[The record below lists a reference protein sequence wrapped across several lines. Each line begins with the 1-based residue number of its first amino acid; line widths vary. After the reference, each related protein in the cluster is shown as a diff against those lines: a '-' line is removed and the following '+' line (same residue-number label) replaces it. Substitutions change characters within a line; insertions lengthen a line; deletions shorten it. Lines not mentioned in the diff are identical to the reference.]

1 MSGFMLKTSFGN
13 DGIFRKICEMNY
25 FSFTLAGVL
34 FLSVLCMNVNAQVK
48 CTIQQD
54 YVVADVPSSDVKN
67 IQMFYKDQSGNRF
80 WNIWNVKQSLEKQGK
95 QLVFAM
101 NGGMYTPLY
110 KPVGLFIDH
119 GKQIQTINLKNGDN
133 NFCWKP
139 NGVFAIDNG
148 GKAQVTV
155 SEKFSPSNIR
165 FATQSGPM
173 ILINGKMHDGFDKS
187 TSTYIRNAVGV
198 KSNGDVFFCISLKAV
213 TFQQLAEFMLK
224 NGCVNALYFDGSVSE
239 MYCPQ
244 NNQWD
249 CGSSFGV
256 IVGYVE

>member
-1 MSGFMLKTSFGN
+1 
-13 DGIFRKICEMNY
+13 MNY
-25 FSFTLAGVL
+25 FRQTLTGIMLLGAAIQQLHG
-34 FLSVLCMNVNAQVK
+34 QVK
-48 CTIQQD
+48 CSIQQD
-54 YVVADVPSSDVKN
+54 YAVAEVSSSEVKN

-80 WNIWNVKQSLEKQGK
+80 WNIWNVKQSVEKQGK

-110 KPVGLFIDH
+110 KPVGLFIDQ
-119 GKQIQTINLKNGDN
+119 GKEIQPINLKNGDN

-139 NGVFAIDNG
+139 NGVFAIDNS
-148 GKAQVTV
+148 GKAQVVV
-155 SEKFSPSNIR
+155 SEKFNLSNIKH
-165 FATQSGPM
+165 ATQSGPM
-173 ILINGKMHDGFDKS
+173 VLINGKMHDGFEKS
-187 TSTYIRNAVGV
+187 TSMYIRNAVGV

-224 NGCVNALYFDGSVSE
+224 NNCVNALYFDGSVSE

-244 NNQWD
+244 NSQWD

-256 IVGYVE
+256 IVGFVK

>member
-1 MSGFMLKTSFGN
+1 MILGAAFQHLQGQ
-13 DGIFRKICEMNY
+13 
-25 FSFTLAGVL
+25 
-34 FLSVLCMNVNAQVK
+34 VN
-48 CTIQQD
+48 CSIQQD
-54 YVVADVPSSDVKN
+54 YAVAEVPSNEVKN

-119 GKQIQTINLKNGDN
+119 GKQIQPINLKNGDN

-224 NGCVNALYFDGSVSE
+224 NNCVNALYFDGSVSE

-256 IVGYVE
+256 IVGFVK

>member
-1 MSGFMLKTSFGN
+1 MKYFRITLT
-13 DGIFRKICEMNY
+13 GIVILGAALQQLY
-25 FSFTLAGVL
+25 G
-34 FLSVLCMNVNAQVK
+34 QVK
-48 CTIQQD
+48 CSIQQD
-54 YVVADVPSSDVKN
+54 YAVAEVPISEVKN

-80 WNIWNVKQSLEKQGK
+80 WNIWNVKQSIEKQGK

-110 KPVGLFIDH
+110 KPVGLFIDQ
-119 GKQIQTINLKNGDN
+119 GKEIQPINLKNGDN

-139 NGVFAIDNG
+139 NGVFAIDKM
-148 GKAQVTV
+148 GKAQVIV
-155 SEKFSPSNIR
+155 SEKFNNSNIR

-173 ILINGKMHDGFDKS
+173 VLIDGKMHSGFENSKS
-187 TSTYIRNAVGV
+187 VYIRNAVGV
-198 KSNGDVFFCISLKAV
+198 KANGDVFFCISLKEI
-213 TFQQLAEFMLK
+213 TFQKLAEFMLK

-256 IVGYVE
+256 IVGFVK

>member
-13 DGIFRKICEMNY
+13 DGLFRKICEMNY
-25 FSFTLAGVL
+25 FSFTLAGIL
-34 FLSVLCMNVNAQVK
+34 FLSALRMNVHAQVNY
-48 CTIQQD
+48 TNQQN
-54 YVVADVPSSDVKN
+54 YAVVEIPSADVEN

-80 WNIWNVKQSLEKQGK
+80 WNIWNVKKHVEKQGK
-95 QLVFAM
+95 QLIFAM

-110 KPVGLFIDH
+110 KPVGLYIEQ
-119 GKQIQTINLKNGDN
+119 GKELQTINLKNGDN

-139 NGVFAIDNG
+139 NGVFAIDNN

-155 SEKFSPSNIR
+155 SEKFNSSNIR

-173 ILINGKMHDGFDKS
+173 ILINGKVHDGFEKS

-224 NGCVNALYFDGSVSE
+224 NNCVNALYFDGSVSE
-239 MYCPQ
+239 MYCPH

-256 IVGYVE
+256 IVGYVK

>member
-1 MSGFMLKTSFGN
+1 MKYIRITLT
-13 DGIFRKICEMNY
+13 GIMILGAAFQH
-25 FSFTLAGVL
+25 LQGQ
-34 FLSVLCMNVNAQVK
+34 VN
-48 CTIQQD
+48 CSIQQD
-54 YVVADVPSSDVKN
+54 YAVAEVPSTEVKN

-80 WNIWNVKQSLEKQGK
+80 WNIWNVKQFVEEQGK

-101 NGGMYTPLY
+101 NGGMYTPLF
-110 KPVGLFIDH
+110 KPVGLYIDR
-119 GKQIQTINLKNGDN
+119 GKEIQPINLKNGDN

-224 NGCVNALYFDGSVSE
+224 NNCLNALYFDGSVSE

-256 IVGYVE
+256 IVGYVK

>member
-1 MSGFMLKTSFGN
+1 MKYFRIILTGIMLLVAALPRVYG
-13 DGIFRKICEMNY
+13 
-25 FSFTLAGVL
+25 
-34 FLSVLCMNVNAQVK
+34 QVT
-48 CTIQQD
+48 CSIQQD
-54 YVVADVPSSDVKN
+54 YAVAEVSSSEVKN
-67 IQMFYKDQSGNRF
+67 IQMFYKDQLGNRF
-80 WNIWNVKQSLEKQGK
+80 WNIWNVKQSVEKQGK

-101 NGGMYTPLY
+101 NGGMYTPMY
-110 KPVGLFIDH
+110 KPVGLFIDQ
-119 GKQIQTINLKNGDN
+119 GKQIQPINLKNGDN

-139 NGVFAIDNG
+139 NGVFAIDNN
-148 GKAQVTV
+148 GKAQVMV
-155 SEKFSPSNIR
+155 SEKFSNSNIR

-173 ILINGKMHDGFDKS
+173 VLINGKMHDGFESS

-256 IVGYVE
+256 IVGFVK

>member
-1 MSGFMLKTSFGN
+1 MSGFVLKTSFGN
-13 DGIFRKICEMNY
+13 EGLFRKICEMNY

-34 FLSVLCMNVNAQVK
+34 FLSALSTNVHAQVICK
-48 CTIQQD
+48 NEQN
-54 YVVADVPSSDVKN
+54 YAVVEISSADVGN

-80 WNIWNVKQSLEKQGK
+80 WNIWNVKKHVEKQGK
-95 QLVFAM
+95 QLIFAM

-110 KPVGLFIDH
+110 KPVGLYIEQ
-119 GKQIQTINLKNGDN
+119 GKELQSINLKNGDN

-139 NGVFAIDNG
+139 NGVFAIDNN

-155 SEKFSPSNIR
+155 SEKFNSSNIR

-173 ILINGKMHDGFDKS
+173 ILINGKMHDGFEKS

-224 NGCVNALYFDGSVSE
+224 NNCVNALYFDGSVSE

-256 IVGYVE
+256 IVGYVK

>member
-1 MSGFMLKTSFGN
+1 MILGAAFQHLQGQ
-13 DGIFRKICEMNY
+13 
-25 FSFTLAGVL
+25 
-34 FLSVLCMNVNAQVK
+34 VN
-48 CTIQQD
+48 CSIQQD
-54 YVVADVPSSDVKN
+54 YAVAEVPSTEVKN

-80 WNIWNVKQSLEKQGK
+80 WNIWNVKQFVEEQGK

-101 NGGMYTPLY
+101 NGGMYTPLF
-110 KPVGLFIDH
+110 KPVGLYIDR
-119 GKQIQTINLKNGDN
+119 GKEIQPINLKNGDN

-224 NGCVNALYFDGSVSE
+224 NNCLNALYFDGSVSE

-256 IVGYVE
+256 IVGYVK

>member
-1 MSGFMLKTSFGN
+1 MKYFRITLI
-13 DGIFRKICEMNY
+13 GIMI
-25 FSFTLAGVL
+25 LGVAL
-34 FLSVLCMNVNAQVK
+34 QQLHGQVTCSIK
-48 CTIQQD
+48 QD
-54 YVVADVPSSDVKN
+54 YAVAEVPSSEVKN

-80 WNIWNVKQSLEKQGK
+80 WNIWNVKQSIERQGK
-95 QLVFAM
+95 QLIFGM
-101 NGGMYTPLY
+101 NGGMYTPLF
-110 KPVGLFIDH
+110 KPVGLFIDQ
-119 GKQIQTINLKNGDN
+119 GKQIQPINLKNGDN

-139 NGVFAIDNG
+139 NGVFAIDNN
-148 GKAQVTV
+148 GKAQVMV
-155 SEKFSPSNIR
+155 SEKFSNSNIR

-173 ILINGKMHDGFDKS
+173 VLINGKMHDGFESS

-256 IVGYVE
+256 IVGFVK

>member
-1 MSGFMLKTSFGN
+1 MKY
-13 DGIFRKICEMNY
+13 FRK
-25 FSFTLAGVL
+25 TLIGIMILGVAL
-34 FLSVLCMNVNAQVK
+34 QQLHGQVK
-48 CTIQQD
+48 CSIQQD
-54 YVVADVPSSDVKN
+54 YAVAEVPSSEVKN

-80 WNIWNVKQSLEKQGK
+80 WNIWNVKQSAEKQGK

-101 NGGMYTPLY
+101 NGGMYTPLF
-110 KPVGLFIDH
+110 KPVGLFIDQ
-119 GKQIQTINLKNGDN
+119 GKQIQPINLKNGDN

-139 NGVFAIDNG
+139 NGVFAIDND
-148 GKAQVTV
+148 GKAQVKV
-155 SEKFSPSNIR
+155 SEKFSNSNIR

-173 ILINGKMHDGFDKS
+173 VLINGKMHDGFESS
-187 TSTYIRNAVGV
+187 TSTHIRNAVGV

-256 IVGYVE
+256 IVGFVK

>member
-1 MSGFMLKTSFGN
+1 
-13 DGIFRKICEMNY
+13 MNY
-25 FSFTLAGVL
+25 FRITLTGIMLLGAALQQLHG
-34 FLSVLCMNVNAQVK
+34 QVK
-48 CTIQQD
+48 CSIQQD
-54 YVVADVPSSDVKN
+54 YAVAEVSSSEVNN

-80 WNIWNVKQSLEKQGK
+80 WNIWNVKQSVEKQGK

-119 GKQIQTINLKNGDN
+119 GKEIQPINLKNGDN

-139 NGVFAIDNG
+139 NGVFAIDNN

-155 SEKFSPSNIR
+155 SEKFSNSNIR

-173 ILINGKMHDGFDKS
+173 ILINGKMHEGFEISKS
-187 TSTYIRNAVGV
+187 GYVRNAVGV

-224 NGCVNALYFDGSVSE
+224 NNCVDALYFDGSVSE

-256 IVGYVE
+256 IVGVVK

>member
-1 MSGFMLKTSFGN
+1 
-13 DGIFRKICEMNY
+13 MNY
-25 FSFTLAGVL
+25 FRITLTGIMLLGAALQQLHG
-34 FLSVLCMNVNAQVK
+34 QVK
-48 CTIQQD
+48 CSIQQD
-54 YVVADVPSSDVKN
+54 YAVAEVSSSEVNN
-67 IQMFYKDQSGNRF
+67 IQMFYKDQSDNRF
-80 WNIWNVKQSLEKQGK
+80 WNIWNVKQSVEKQGK

-110 KPVGLFIDH
+110 KPVGLFIDQ
-119 GKQIQTINLKNGDN
+119 GKEIQPINLKNGDN

-139 NGVFAIDNG
+139 NGVFAIDNN

-155 SEKFSPSNIR
+155 SEKFSNSNIR

-173 ILINGKMHDGFDKS
+173 VLINGRMHEGFES
-187 TSTYIRNAVGV
+187 SNSGYVRNAVGV

-213 TFQQLAEFMLK
+213 TFQQLAEFMMK
-224 NGCVNALYFDGSVSE
+224 NNCVNALYFDGSVSE

-256 IVGYVE
+256 IVGFVK

>member
-1 MSGFMLKTSFGN
+1 MKY
-13 DGIFRKICEMNY
+13 FRL
-25 FSFTLAGVL
+25 TLTVIM
-34 FLSVLCMNVNAQVK
+34 FLGAALQHVHGQVK
-48 CTIQQD
+48 CSVQQD
-54 YVVADVPSSDVKN
+54 YAVVEVPSGEVKN

-80 WNIWNVKQSLEKQGK
+80 WNIWNVKQSVEKQGK

-119 GKQIQTINLKNGDN
+119 GKEIQPINLKNGDN

-139 NGVFAIDNG
+139 NGVFAIDNS
-148 GKAQVTV
+148 GKAQVIV
-155 SEKFSPSNIR
+155 SEKFNSSNINY
-165 FATQSGPM
+165 ATQSGPM
-173 ILINGKMHDGFDKS
+173 VLINGKMHDGFEKS
-187 TSTYIRNAVGV
+187 ASMYIRNAVGV

-224 NGCVNALYFDGSVSE
+224 NNCVNALYFDGSVSE

-256 IVGYVE
+256 IVGGVK

>member
-1 MSGFMLKTSFGN
+1 
-13 DGIFRKICEMNY
+13 MN
-25 FSFTLAGVL
+25 SFTRSLL
-34 FLSVLCMNVNAQVK
+34 FLFVVIICISNTNAQVK
-48 CTIQQD
+48 CCSQEGYASAYIPSK
-54 YVVADVPSSDVKN
+54 DVGK
-67 IQMFYKDQSGNRF
+67 IQMFYKDPSNNRF
-80 WNIWNVKQSLEKQGK
+80 WNIWNVKQYIEKQGK
-95 QLVFAM
+95 KLVFAM

-110 KPVGLFIDH
+110 KPVGLYIEE
-119 GKQIQTINLKNGDN
+119 GKTIAPINLKNGDN

-139 NGVFAIDNG
+139 NGVFAIDKN
-148 GKAQVTV
+148 GKAEVIV
-155 SEKFSPSNIR
+155 SEKFSSSNIR

-173 ILINGKMHDGFDKS
+173 ILINGKVHSGFENSQSK
-187 TSTYIRNAVGV
+187 YIRNAVGV
-198 KSNGDVFFCISLKAV
+198 KVNGDVLFCFSLKAV
-213 TFQQLAEFMLK
+213 TFQELSQYMLK

>member
-1 MSGFMLKTSFGN
+1 
-13 DGIFRKICEMNY
+13 MNY
-25 FSFTLAGVL
+25 FRLTLTGIMLLGAALQQLHG
-34 FLSVLCMNVNAQVK
+34 QVK
-48 CTIQQD
+48 CSIQQD
-54 YVVADVPSSDVKN
+54 YALVEVPISEVKN

-80 WNIWNVKQSLEKQGK
+80 WNIWNVKQSVEKQGK

-119 GKQIQTINLKNGDN
+119 GKEIQPINLKNGNN

-139 NGVFAIDNG
+139 NGVFAIDNS
-148 GKAQVTV
+148 GKALVVV
-155 SEKFSPSNIR
+155 SEKFNSSNIKY
-165 FATQSGPM
+165 ATQSGPM
-173 ILINGKMHDGFDKS
+173 VLINGKMHDGFEKS
-187 TSTYIRNAVGV
+187 TSMYIRNAVGV

-224 NGCVNALYFDGSVSE
+224 NNCVNALYFDGSVSE

-256 IVGYVE
+256 IVGFVK

>member
-1 MSGFMLKTSFGN
+1 MILGAALQHAQGQ
-13 DGIFRKICEMNY
+13 
-25 FSFTLAGVL
+25 
-34 FLSVLCMNVNAQVK
+34 VN
-48 CTIQQD
+48 CSIQQD
-54 YVVADVPSSDVKN
+54 YAVAEVPSSEVKN

-80 WNIWNVKQSLEKQGK
+80 WNIWNVKQSIEKQGK

-119 GKQIQTINLKNGDN
+119 GRQIQPINLKNGDN

-139 NGVFAIDNG
+139 NGVFAIDNS

-256 IVGYVE
+256 IVGFVK

>member
-1 MSGFMLKTSFGN
+1 MKHFRITLTGILIFGAALKQLSG
-13 DGIFRKICEMNY
+13 
-25 FSFTLAGVL
+25 
-34 FLSVLCMNVNAQVK
+34 QVK
-48 CTIQQD
+48 CSIQQD
-54 YVVADVPSSDVKN
+54 YAVAEVQSSEVKN
-67 IQMFYKDQSGNRF
+67 IQMFYKDQSGSRF
-80 WNIWNVKQSLEKQGK
+80 WNIWNVKQSVEKQGK

-119 GKQIQTINLKNGDN
+119 GKEIQPINLKNGDN

-139 NGVFAIDNG
+139 NGVFAIDNN
-148 GKAQVTV
+148 GKAQVVV
-155 SEKFSPSNIR
+155 SEKFNSSNIKY
-165 FATQSGPM
+165 ATQSGPM
-173 ILINGKMHDGFDKS
+173 VLINGKMHDGFEKS
-187 TSTYIRNAVGV
+187 TSMYIRNAVGV
-198 KSNGDVFFCISLKAV
+198 KANGDVFFCISLKTV

-224 NGCVNALYFDGSVSE
+224 NNCVNALYFDGSVSE

-256 IVGYVE
+256 IVGVVK

>member
-13 DGIFRKICEMNY
+13 EGLFRKICEMNY
-25 FSFTLAGVL
+25 FSLTLAGVL
-34 FLSVLCMNVNAQVK
+34 FLSALRMNVHAQVN
-48 CTIQQD
+48 CTNLQNYAI
-54 YVVADVPSSDVKN
+54 VEIPNADVGN

-80 WNIWNVKQSLEKQGK
+80 WNIWNVKKHVEKQGK

-110 KPVGLFIDH
+110 KPVGLYIDQ
-119 GKQIQTINLKNGDN
+119 GKELQSINLKNGDN

-139 NGVFAIDNG
+139 NGVFAIDNN

-155 SEKFSPSNIR
+155 SEKFNSSNIR

-173 ILINGKMHDGFDKS
+173 ILINGKMHDGFEKS

-224 NGCVNALYFDGSVSE
+224 NNCVNALYFDGSVSE

-256 IVGYVE
+256 IVGYVK

>member
-1 MSGFMLKTSFGN
+1 MLKTSFGN
-13 DGIFRKICEMNY
+13 EGHFRKICKMNY
-25 FSFTLAGVL
+25 FSITLAGVL
-34 FLSVLCMNVNAQVK
+34 FFSVLCMNVNAQVK
-48 CTIQQD
+48 CSIQQD
-54 YVVADVPSSDVKN
+54 YAVAEVSSTEVKN
-67 IQMFYKDQSGNRF
+67 IQMFYKNQSGNRF
-80 WNIWNVKQSLEKQGK
+80 WNIWNVKQSIEKQGK

-110 KPVGLFIDH
+110 KPVGLFIDQ
-119 GKQIQTINLKNGDN
+119 GKEIQPINLKNGDN

-139 NGVFAIDNG
+139 NGVFAIDNK
-148 GKAQVTV
+148 GKAQVTI
-155 SEKFSPSNIR
+155 SEKFNNSNIR

-173 ILINGKMHDGFDKS
+173 VLIDGKMHSGFENSKS
-187 TSTYIRNAVGV
+187 VYIRNAVGV
-198 KSNGDVFFCISLKAV
+198 KANGDVFFCISLKEI
-213 TFQQLAEFMLK
+213 TFQKLAEFMLK

-256 IVGYVE
+256 IVGFVK

>member
-1 MSGFMLKTSFGN
+1 
-13 DGIFRKICEMNY
+13 MNY
-25 FSFTLAGVL
+25 FRITLTGILIFGAVL
-34 FLSVLCMNVNAQVK
+34 QQLHGQVK
-48 CTIQQD
+48 CSIQQD
-54 YVVADVPSSDVKN
+54 YAVAEVPNSEVKN
-67 IQMFYKDQSGNRF
+67 IQMFYKDQSGSRF
-80 WNIWNVKQSLEKQGK
+80 WNIWNVKQSVEKQGK

-110 KPVGLFIDH
+110 KPVGLFIDQ
-119 GKQIQTINLKNGDN
+119 GKVIQPINLKNGDN

-139 NGVFAIDNG
+139 NGVFAIDNNG
-148 GKAQVTV
+148 RAQVTV
-155 SEKFSPSNIR
+155 SEKFSNSNIR

-173 ILINGKMHDGFDKS
+173 ILINGKMHEGFESSKS
-187 TSTYIRNAVGV
+187 GYVRNAVGV

-213 TFQQLAEFMLK
+213 TFQHLAEFMLK
-224 NGCVNALYFDGSVSE
+224 NNCVDALYFDGSVSE

-256 IVGYVE
+256 IVGYIK

>member
-1 MSGFMLKTSFGN
+1 MKCFIL
-13 DGIFRKICEMNY
+13 
-25 FSFTLAGVL
+25 TLASL
-34 FLSVLCMNVNAQVK
+34 FFLTSLQSKVNAQVK
-48 CTIQQD
+48 CSVQQD
-54 YVVADVPSSDVKN
+54 YAVAEVPSSDVKN
-67 IQMFYKDQSGNRF
+67 IQMFYKDETGNRF
-80 WNIWNVKQSLEKQGK
+80 CNIWNVKQSVEKQGK

-101 NGGMYTPLY
+101 NGGMYTPLH
-110 KPVGLFIDH
+110 KPVGLFIDQ
-119 GKQIQTINLKNGDN
+119 GKEIQPINLKNGNN

-139 NGVFAIDNG
+139 NGVFAIDNT

-155 SEKFSPSNIR
+155 SEKFSNSNIR

-173 ILINGKMHDGFDKS
+173 VLINGKMHDGFEKS
-187 TSTYIRNAVGV
+187 TSMYIRNAVGV

-224 NGCVNALYFDGSVSE
+224 NGCVNALYFDGGVSE
-239 MYCPQ
+239 MYCPH

-256 IVGYVE
+256 IVGFVK

>member
-1 MSGFMLKTSFGN
+1 MKFFKITLT
-13 DGIFRKICEMNY
+13 GIMI
-25 FSFTLAGVL
+25 LGAALQHLQGQ
-34 FLSVLCMNVNAQVK
+34 VN
-48 CTIQQD
+48 CSIQQD
-54 YVVADVPSSDVKN
+54 YAVAEVPKSEVKN
-67 IQMFYKDQSGNRF
+67 IQMFYRDQSCNRF

-119 GKQIQTINLKNGDN
+119 GKQIQPINLKNGDN

-139 NGVFAIDNG
+139 NGVFAIDNS

>member
-1 MSGFMLKTSFGN
+1 MSGYMLKTSFGN
-13 DGIFRKICEMNY
+13 EDLFRKICEMNY

-34 FLSVLCMNVNAQVK
+34 FLSVLRTNVSAQVK

-54 YVVADVPSSDVKN
+54 YAVAEVPSSEVKN
-67 IQMFYKDQSGNRF
+67 IQMFYKDQFGNRF
-80 WNIWNVKQSLEKQGK
+80 WNIWNVKQSVEKQGK

-101 NGGMYTPLY
+101 NGGMYTESY
-110 KPVGLFIDH
+110 TPVGLFINR
-119 GKQIQTINLKNGDN
+119 GKQNQPINLKNGND

-139 NGVFAIDNG
+139 NGVFAIDNN

-173 ILINGKMHDGFDKS
+173 VLINGKMHEGFESS

-198 KSNGDVFFCISLKAV
+198 KANGDVFFCISLKAV

-224 NGCVNALYFDGSVSE
+224 SNCVNALYFDGSVSE

-244 NNQWD
+244 NNQWE

-256 IVGYVE
+256 IVGFVK

>member
-1 MSGFMLKTSFGN
+1 MKYFRIILTGIMLLVAALPRVYG
-13 DGIFRKICEMNY
+13 
-25 FSFTLAGVL
+25 
-34 FLSVLCMNVNAQVK
+34 QVT
-48 CTIQQD
+48 CSIQQD
-54 YVVADVPSSDVKN
+54 YAVAEVSSSEVKN
-67 IQMFYKDQSGNRF
+67 IQMFYKDQLGNRF
-80 WNIWNVKQSLEKQGK
+80 WNIWNVKQSVEKQGK

-101 NGGMYTPLY
+101 NGGMYTPMY
-110 KPVGLFIDH
+110 KPVGLFIDQ
-119 GKQIQTINLKNGDN
+119 GKQIQPINLKNGDN

-139 NGVFAIDNG
+139 NGVFAIDNN
-148 GKAQVTV
+148 GKAQVMV
-155 SEKFSPSNIR
+155 SEKFSNSNIR

-173 ILINGKMHDGFDKS
+173 VLINGKMHDGFESS

-256 IVGYVE
+256 IVGYIR

>member
-1 MSGFMLKTSFGN
+1 
-13 DGIFRKICEMNY
+13 MNY
-25 FSFTLAGVL
+25 FRITLTGILIFGAALQQLHG
-34 FLSVLCMNVNAQVK
+34 QVK
-48 CTIQQD
+48 CSIQQD
-54 YVVADVPSSDVKN
+54 YAVAEVPSSEVKN

-80 WNIWNVKQSLEKQGK
+80 WNIWNVKHSVEKQGK

-110 KPVGLFIDH
+110 KPVELFIDQ
-119 GKQIQTINLKNGDN
+119 GKEIQPINLKNGDN

-139 NGVFAIDNG
+139 NGIFAIDNNG
-148 GKAQVTV
+148 RAQVRV
-155 SEKFSPSNIR
+155 SEKFSNSNIR

-173 ILINGKMHDGFDKS
+173 VLLNGKMHEGFESSKS
-187 TSTYIRNAVGV
+187 GYVRNAVGV

-224 NGCVNALYFDGSVSE
+224 NNCVDALYFDGSVSE

-244 NNQWD
+244 NRQWD

-256 IVGYVE
+256 IVGVVK

>member
-1 MSGFMLKTSFGN
+1 MKYIRITLT
-13 DGIFRKICEMNY
+13 GIMILGGAFQH
-25 FSFTLAGVL
+25 LQGQ
-34 FLSVLCMNVNAQVK
+34 VN
-48 CTIQQD
+48 CSIQQD
-54 YVVADVPSSDVKN
+54 YAVAEVPSSEVKN

-119 GKQIQTINLKNGDN
+119 GEQIQPINLKNGDN

-224 NGCVNALYFDGSVSE
+224 NKCSNALYFDGSVSE

>member
-1 MSGFMLKTSFGN
+1 
-13 DGIFRKICEMNY
+13 MNY
-25 FSFTLAGVL
+25 FRLTLTGIMLLGAAIQQLHG
-34 FLSVLCMNVNAQVK
+34 QVK
-48 CTIQQD
+48 CSIQQD
-54 YVVADVPSSDVKN
+54 YAVAEVPSSEVKN

-80 WNIWNVKQSLEKQGK
+80 WNIWNVKQLVEKQGK

-101 NGGMYTPLY
+101 NGGMYTPMY
-110 KPVGLFIDH
+110 KPVGLFIDQ
-119 GKQIQTINLKNGDN
+119 GKEIQPINLKNGDN

-139 NGVFAIDNG
+139 NGVFAIDNN
-148 GKAQVTV
+148 GKAQVVV
-155 SEKFSPSNIR
+155 SEKFNSSNIKY
-165 FATQSGPM
+165 ATQSGPM
-173 ILINGKMHDGFDKS
+173 VLINGKMHDGFDKS
-187 TSTYIRNAVGV
+187 TSMYIRNAVGV

-224 NGCVNALYFDGSVSE
+224 NNCVNALYFDGSVSE

-256 IVGYVE
+256 IVGFVK